1 MHDDCTAWRSG
12 ESEGRVGE
20 GGGETCTL
28 EGSNAAAVESATS
41 EQEEEDDSG
50 LRDLLEDLLLWDTL
64 VANKIS
70 YISYNI
76 SHPFFPPLL
85 PLFFPLPS
93 LFLLPFP
100 PFQAEAVTIQRLL
113 HAHSQQLRGS
123 RSETQPGEELF
134 HTEPPPDQLPE
145 LNLDLEPN
153 SR

>member
-20 GGGETCTL
+20 RGGETCTL

-50 LRDLLEDLLLWDTL
+50 LRDLLEDLLYMLWDTL

-70 YISYNI
+70 CISYNI

-85 PLFFPLPS
+85 PLFFPLSPPSPS
-93 LFLLPFP
+93 LSPPPFP
-100 PFQAEAVTIQRLL
+100 SLPGGGSNHPETATHPLPAAER
-113 HAHSQQLRGS
+113 QQ
-123 RSETQPGEELF
+123 E
-134 HTEPPPDQLPE
+134 
-145 LNLDLEPN
+145 
-153 SR
+153 